1 MGDTLRFQEYKEWSI
16 GVLEYWS
23 VGVLECWSLPLLH
36 YSITLLLQQEE
47 LFMKALVLEE
57 YNKFVYKDMPEPEIA
72 SNEVLIQVKACGI
85 CGSDVHGMDGSSG
98 RRIPPI
104 IMGHEASGVITKTGS
119 NVQNFSEGD
128 RVTFD
133 STIYCGQCFYCCQG
147 QINLCDDRRVL
158 GVSPGEYRQHGAF
171 AEYVAVPEHIL
182 YRLPDNLSFQHAAM
196 VEPVSIAVH
205 AVELTPIS
213 LDDTA
218 VVVGAGMVGVFVI
231 QALRVAGCGKVIAV
245 DIDQSK
251 IDLAL
256 QLGADEGLRA
266 DLVDVQAEVY
276 KMTQDRGA
284 NIALEVVGNTAALNT
299 AISSVRK
306 GGTVTV
312 VGNLAPT
319 VDFPLQSVVTR
330 QITVNGSCASCGEY
344 PACLNMIADGK
355 INVEALISS
364 VAPLS
369 EGAAWFERLYNKEP
383 GLMKV
388 ILEP

>member
-1 MGDTLRFQEYKEWSI
+1 
-16 GVLEYWS
+16 
-23 VGVLECWSLPLLH
+23 
-36 YSITLLLQQEE
+36 
-47 LFMKALVLEE
+47 MKALVLEE

-119 NVQNFSEGD
+119 KVKNFSEGD

-133 STIYCGQCFYCCQG
+133 STIYCGQCFYCRQG
-147 QINLCDDRRVL
+147 QINLCDDRKVL
-158 GVSPGEYRQHGAF
+158 GVSPAEYRQHGAF

-251 IDLAL
+251 LDLAL

-312 VGNLAPT
+312 VGNLAST

-355 INVEALISS
+355 INVKALLSN